1 MTLGQVILVA
11 SESASGLC
19 SHASEPALGQ
29 MPIDVPAAF
38 TSKLKRESLVE
49 IFSAIQ
55 LYQFCELCKGIITNI
70 YGSFK
75 MFPK

>member
-1 MTLGQVILVA
+1 MALGQVIVVA

-38 TSKLKRESLVE
+38 TSKVRESLVE
-49 IFSAIQ
+49 VFSAIQ
-55 LYQFCELCKGIITNI
+55 VYQFCELCQGIITNI

>member
-1 MTLGQVILVA
+1 MALGQVILAA
-11 SESASGLC
+11 SESAPGLC

-29 MPIDVPAAF
+29 MPIDVPA
-38 TSKLKRESLVE
+38 LVE
-49 IFSAIQ
+49 VFSAIQ
-55 LYQFCELCKGIITNI
+55 VYQFFELCQGIITNI